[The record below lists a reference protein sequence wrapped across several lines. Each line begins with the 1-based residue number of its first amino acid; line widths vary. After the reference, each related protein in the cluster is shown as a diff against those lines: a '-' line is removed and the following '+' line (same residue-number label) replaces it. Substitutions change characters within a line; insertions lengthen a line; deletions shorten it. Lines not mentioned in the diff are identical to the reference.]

1 MKTQF
6 KLSLLGTSLLVGAAS
21 LATPAFAQD
30 QDQEQDQAASGDST
44 IVVTGSLISNPNIER
59 AAPVN
64 VTSSDEID
72 LLQSNV
78 AEEILREIPGIVP
91 SIGSAVNNGNGGNS
105 FVNLRGL
112 GSNRNVVLL
121 DGTRLVPAT
130 LAGQFDLNN
139 VPLALIE
146 RVEVLTGGS
155 STTYGAD
162 AISGVVNFITRQDFA
177 GLEVTAA
184 SQITEQGDGHTVRFD
199 VTTGANFDDG
209 RGNVVLSVGYQQA
222 DPVYQGDRK
231 IGQNTIGSFS
241 GAGAGSGTAVPS
253 RLTLPG
259 SGTLQ
264 INPAGNALVG
274 TYAPFNFSPDN
285 IFQTPFE
292 RFNIFGAAKY
302 EVTDGIEVYTRGLF
316 SKNTVDTIIAP
327 SGSFGIAVT
336 IPLSNPFLPA
346 GIRNQFCNAFDF
358 NAAVAG
364 TQPLTAAQCT
374 AAATATSPTD
384 PNYRTI
390 TTALFRRAVEAGP
403 RISNYQ
409 NTVFDYK
416 LGIRGGITD
425 TIDFDVF
432 GSYGQSDQVQTIK
445 GYTLN
450 SRFRQGLLATNPNT
464 CLDTS
469 NGCVPINIFSP
480 TVGGI
485 TPAMVNFLVAES
497 TVQTKTT
504 LAQARATVSGDF
516 GVASPFANDPISF
529 AVGGEY
535 RKYTAQQ
542 ASDSLA
548 RSGDLGGAGG
558 AAPNINGQ
566 YDVYE
571 AIGELVI
578 PVVQGKPFF
587 EDLTIEAGIRYSDY
601 TVDDPA
607 SPGYTTTTWKAGG
620 SWTPVTGAKIRGFYA
635 RAVRAPNISEL
646 FSPVNTG
653 LTSLTNDPCASIN
666 DAGQRF
672 RAAPTGVV
680 RDVCLAQG
688 ANAGNVDS
696 INVPIAG
703 QANATS
709 GGNLALGAE
718 KSNSY
723 TIGAV
728 FEPSFIPGFSM
739 TIDYY
744 NIKISGA
751 ITTPS
756 PDDALD
762 ACFNAPSVN
771 NPACTIIRR
780 DPITGGLN
788 GDPATTA
795 GLFVGLSNLGRLA
808 TDGIDLTMNYRRDLG
823 FADLALSFVGNWTNK
838 STFQST
844 PTSINRDCVGIFS
857 VNCGSLQPE
866 FQWTTRATLGFE
878 GADVSL
884 LWRHIDSFQYEFFN
898 DGVAATPDLFT
909 GVPLGYTNQENFNT
923 IPSYD
928 YFDITTRFDL
938 MENLTVT
945 LTVQNIFDKK
955 PPLVGSE
962 AGTTSF
968 NSGNTFPS
976 TYDALGRRFGVQAR
990 LRF

>member
-21 LATPAFAQD
+21 LATPAFA

-231 IGQNTIGSFS
+231 IGQNTIGSVT
-241 GAGAGSGTAVPS
+241 GAGAGSGTTVPS

-264 INPAGNALVG
+264 INPAGTTLVG

-327 SGSFGIAVT
+327 SGAFGIAVT

-358 NAAVAG
+358 NSAVAG

-432 GSYGQSDQVQTIK
+432 GSYGQSDQVQTIR

-485 TPAMVNFLVAES
+485 TPAMANFLVAES

-504 LAQARATVSGDF
+504 LAQARATISGDF
-516 GVASPFANDPISF
+516 GVASPWAADPISF

-571 AIGELVI
+571 AIGEVII

-620 SWTPVTGAKIRGFYA
+620 SWTPVTGFKVRGFYA

-666 DAGQRF
+666 DAGARF
-672 RAAPTGVV
+672 RPAPTGVV

-688 ANAGNVDS
+688 ANAGNIDS

-739 TIDYY
+739 TVDYY
-744 NIKISGA
+744 NIKITGA

-756 PDDALD
+756 PDDAID

-788 GDPATTA
+788 GDPATTP

-844 PTSINRDCVGIFS
+844 PTSINRDCVGLYS

-884 LWRHIDSFQYEFFN
+884 LWRHIDSF
-898 DGVAATPDLFT
+898 VAEGGGLFVGTPIGFT
-909 GVPLGYTNQENFNT
+909 SQEDFNT
-923 IPSYD
+923 IGSYD
-928 YFDITTRFDL
+928 YFDVTTRFDL
-938 MENLTVT
+938 LENLTVT

-955 PPLVGSE
+955 PPITGSE
-962 AGTTSF
+962 AGTTAF

>member
-21 LATPAFAQD
+21 LATPAFA

-222 DPVYQGDRK
+222 DPVYQGDRR
-231 IGQNTIGSFS
+231 IGQNTIGSVT
-241 GAGAGSGTAVPS
+241 GAGAGSGTTVPS

-264 INPAGNALVG
+264 INPAGNLLVG

-358 NAAVAG
+358 NSAVAG

-432 GSYGQSDQVQTIK
+432 GSYGQSDQVQTIR

-485 TPAMVNFLVAES
+485 TPAMANFLVAES

-516 GVASPFANDPISF
+516 GVASPWAADPISF

-571 AIGELVI
+571 AIGEVII

-587 EDLTIEAGIRYSDY
+587 EDLTLEAGIRYSDY

-620 SWTPVTGAKIRGFYA
+620 SWTPVTGFKVRGFYA

-653 LTSLTNDPCASIN
+653 LTSLTNDPCASID
-666 DAGQRF
+666 DAGRRF

-688 ANAGNVDS
+688 ANAGNIDS

-739 TIDYY
+739 TVDYY
-744 NIKISGA
+744 NIKITGA

-756 PDDALD
+756 PDDAID

-771 NPACTIIRR
+771 NAACTIIRR

-788 GDPATTA
+788 GDPATTP

-844 PTSINRDCVGIFS
+844 PTSINRDCVGIYS

-884 LWRHIDSFQYEFFN
+884 LWRHIDSFRAENGGLFI
-898 DGVAATPDLFT
+898 GTPIGFT
-909 GVPLGYTNQENFNT
+909 SQEDFNT
-923 IPSYD
+923 IGSYD
-928 YFDITTRFDL
+928 YFDVTTRFDL
-938 MENLTVT
+938 LENLTVT

-955 PPLVGSE
+955 PPVVGSE
-962 AGTTSF
+962 AGTTAF

>member
-21 LATPAFAQD
+21 LATPAFA

-222 DPVYQGDRK
+222 DPVYQGDRR
-231 IGQNTIGSFS
+231 IGQNTIGSVT
-241 GAGAGSGTAVPS
+241 GAGAGSGTTVPS

-264 INPAGNALVG
+264 INPAGTTLVG

-327 SGSFGIAVT
+327 SGAFGIAVT

-358 NAAVAG
+358 NSAVAG

-432 GSYGQSDQVQTIK
+432 GSYGQSDQVQTIR

-485 TPAMVNFLVAES
+485 TPAMANFLVAES

-504 LAQARATVSGDF
+504 LAQARATISGDF
-516 GVASPFANDPISF
+516 GVASPWAADPISF

-571 AIGELVI
+571 AIGEVII

-620 SWTPVTGAKIRGFYA
+620 SWTPVTGFKVRGFYA
-635 RAVRAPNISEL
+635 RAVRAPNINEL

-666 DAGQRF
+666 DAGARF
-672 RAAPTGVV
+672 RPAPTGVI

-688 ANAGNVDS
+688 ANAGNIDS

-739 TIDYY
+739 TVDYY
-744 NIKISGA
+744 NIKITGA

-756 PDDALD
+756 PDDAID

-788 GDPATTA
+788 GDPATTP

-844 PTSINRDCVGIFS
+844 PTSINRDCVGIYS

-884 LWRHIDSFQYEFFN
+884 LWRHIDSFRAENGGLFI
-898 DGVAATPDLFT
+898 GTPIGFT
-909 GVPLGYTNQENFNT
+909 SQEDFNT
-923 IPSYD
+923 IGSYD
-928 YFDITTRFDL
+928 YFDVTTRFDL
-938 MENLTVT
+938 LENLTVT

-955 PPLVGSE
+955 PPVVGSE
-962 AGTTSF
+962 AGTTAF

>member
-21 LATPAFAQD
+21 LATPAFA

-231 IGQNTIGSFS
+231 IGQNTIGSVT
-241 GAGAGSGTAVPS
+241 GAGAGSGTTVPS

-264 INPAGNALVG
+264 INPAGTTLVG

-327 SGSFGIAVT
+327 SGAFGIAVT

-358 NAAVAG
+358 NSAVAG

-432 GSYGQSDQVQTIK
+432 GSYGQSDQVQTIR

-485 TPAMVNFLVAES
+485 TPAMANFLVAES

-504 LAQARATVSGDF
+504 LAQARATISGDF
-516 GVASPFANDPISF
+516 GVASPWAADPISF

-571 AIGELVI
+571 AIGEVII

-620 SWTPVTGAKIRGFYA
+620 SWTPVTGFKVRGFYA

-666 DAGQRF
+666 DAGARF
-672 RAAPTGVV
+672 RPAPTGVV

-688 ANAGNVDS
+688 ANAGNIDS

-739 TIDYY
+739 TVDYY
-744 NIKISGA
+744 NIKITGA

-756 PDDALD
+756 PDDAID

-788 GDPATTA
+788 GDPATTP

-844 PTSINRDCVGIFS
+844 PTSINRDCVGLYS

-884 LWRHIDSFQYEFFN
+884 LWRHIDSF
-898 DGVAATPDLFT
+898 VAEGGGLFVGTPI
-909 GVPLGYTNQENFNT
+909 GYTSQEDFNT
-923 IPSYD
+923 IGSYD
-928 YFDITTRFDL
+928 YFDVTTRFDL
-938 MENLTVT
+938 LENLTVT

-955 PPLVGSE
+955 PPITGSE
-962 AGTTSF
+962 AGTTAF

>member
-222 DPVYQGDRK
+222 DPVYQGDRR
-231 IGQNTIGSFS
+231 IGQNTIGSVT
-241 GAGAGSGTAVPS
+241 GAGAGSGTSVPS

-264 INPAGNALVG
+264 INPAGNLLVG

-358 NAAVAG
+358 NSAVAG

-432 GSYGQSDQVQTIK
+432 GSYGQSDQVQTIR

-485 TPAMVNFLVAES
+485 TPAMANFLVAES

-504 LAQARATVSGDF
+504 LAQARATISGDF
-516 GVASPFANDPISF
+516 GVASPWAADPISF

-571 AIGELVI
+571 AIGEVII

-620 SWTPVTGAKIRGFYA
+620 SWTPVTGFKVRGFYA
-635 RAVRAPNISEL
+635 RAVRAPNINEL

-666 DAGQRF
+666 DAGARF
-672 RAAPTGVV
+672 RPAPTGVV

-688 ANAGNVDS
+688 ANAGNIDS

-739 TIDYY
+739 TVDYY
-744 NIKISGA
+744 NIKITGA

-756 PDDALD
+756 PDDAID

-788 GDPATTA
+788 GDPATTP

-844 PTSINRDCVGIFS
+844 PTSINRDCVGIYS

-884 LWRHIDSFQYEFFN
+884 LWRHIDSFRAENGGLFI
-898 DGVAATPDLFT
+898 GTPIGFT
-909 GVPLGYTNQENFNT
+909 SQEDFNT
-923 IPSYD
+923 IGSYD
-928 YFDITTRFDL
+928 YFDVTTRFDL
-938 MENLTVT
+938 LENLTVT

-955 PPLVGSE
+955 PPVVGSE
-962 AGTTSF
+962 AGTTAF